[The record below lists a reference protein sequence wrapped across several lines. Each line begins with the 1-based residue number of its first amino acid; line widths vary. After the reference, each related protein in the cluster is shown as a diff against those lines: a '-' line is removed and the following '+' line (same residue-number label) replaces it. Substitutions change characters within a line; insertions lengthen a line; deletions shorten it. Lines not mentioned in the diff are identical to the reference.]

1 VDGVAEES
9 VDEVAEAG
17 SCIRARE
24 RESSIQPTAIAMTAA
39 ISITSSHPPVRT
51 FSLKTV
57 TP

>member
-1 VDGVAEES
+1 VAAES

-24 RESSIQPTAIAMTAA
+24 RESSIQPMAIAMTAA

>member
-9 VDEVAEAG
+9 VDEAPEAG
-17 SCIRARE
+17 SCIRTRE
-24 RESSIQPTAIAMTAA
+24 RESSIQPMAMAMTAA
-39 ISITSSHPPVRT
+39 ISITSSHPAVRT